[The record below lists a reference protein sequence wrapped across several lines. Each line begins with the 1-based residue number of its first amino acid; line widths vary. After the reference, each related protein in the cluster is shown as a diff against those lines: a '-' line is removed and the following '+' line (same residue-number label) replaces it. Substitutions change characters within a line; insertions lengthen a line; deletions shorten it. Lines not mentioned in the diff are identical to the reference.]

1 MSHNFETNDNEGVYM
16 YKITFQRK
24 YLFTFKYYISL
35 TNKYKYMKEFSFL
48 LENLQGMTLLNH
60 LTIYIFMLR
69 QEASIPSHG
78 GLSVCLSSKYFDFLN
93 KDDWAGIRF
102 EKSTKRSIW

>member
-1 MSHNFETNDNEGVYM
+1 MDVKHNFSHMSKT
-16 YKITFQRK
+16 TK
-24 YLFTFKYYISL
+24 Y
-35 TNKYKYMKEFSFL
+35 NKPPL
-48 LENLQGMTLLNH
+48 LH
-60 LTIYIFMLR
+60 IFMLR